1 MTVENG
7 SSAAPEEQGGRAT
20 AWFQLL
26 RPPNL
31 LTVPGD
37 SVAGF
42 AAASTLT
49 GAPPDSSLALAIGAG
64 LCLYMFGLVTNDVF
78 DLAED
83 TRDRPQR
90 PLPSGLVPVTHAYAA
105 AAALVLTGVVLA
117 FFAGPLSGYAAL
129 AISCTVVLYNAVLKH
144 NRLAGP
150 IAMGLCRGLDVMLG
164 AAATVPDE
172 AFSMPVLLSALLV
185 SAYIA
190 ALTAIAARETSAFRG
205 RVIRFLPVSAA
216 AAGLAAIWSLLRSPQ
231 GDALVPAGV
240 LTACALLWPS
250 FMATSLSDGAPPR
263 IIQQVIGGLIR
274 NLLFLEAALVAFFRP
289 DLLYLSAALLLAFPI
304 SRRISRRFY
313 AS

>member
-1 MTVENG
+1 MTGENG
-7 SSAAPEEQGGRAT
+7 TGSPEEQGGRSM
-20 AWFQLL
+20 AWMQLL
-26 RPPNL
+26 RLPNL

-37 SVAGF
+37 AIAGF

-49 GAPPDSSLALAIGAG
+49 GATLDSGLALAIGAG
-64 LCLYMFGLVTNDVF
+64 LCLYMFGLVTNDVL

-83 TRDRPQR
+83 QRDRPSR

-105 AAALVLTGVVLA
+105 AAALGLSGVVLA
-117 FFAGPLSGYAAL
+117 FFAGPLAGYTAL
-129 AISCTVVLYNAVLKH
+129 ALSCAVVLYNALFKNIPV
-144 NRLAGP
+144 AGP
-150 IAMGLCRGLDVMLG
+150 LVMGLCRGLNVMLG
-164 AAATVPDE
+164 AAATLPDS
-172 AFSMPVLLSALLV
+172 AFSTPVLLSALLV
-185 SAYIA
+185 SCYIA
-190 ALTAIAARETSAFRG
+190 ALTAIAARETEAFRG
-205 RVIRFLPVSAA
+205 RMIRFLPVCAA
-216 AAGLAAIWSLLRSPQ
+216 ALGLAAIWSFLQPPE
-231 GDALVPAGV
+231 GDDIVPAGV

-250 FMATSLSDGAPPR
+250 FMATSLSDGAPPQ